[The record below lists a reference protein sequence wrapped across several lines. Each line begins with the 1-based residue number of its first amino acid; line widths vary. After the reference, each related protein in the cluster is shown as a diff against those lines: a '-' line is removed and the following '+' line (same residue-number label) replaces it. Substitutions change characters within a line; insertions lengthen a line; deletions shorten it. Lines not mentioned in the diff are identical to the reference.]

1 MMPRSMVCDSEKSL
15 QSESWVKTGTHIRT
29 FEFQPFES
37 RQGRDTVIG
46 LTFPFNRPI
55 AEILKQCFARYRQQ
69 VYDPEHFIHSA
80 GGWLT
85 RERCWFVEHAI
96 WPTVQR
102 ELEAAGYEIHSQC
115 GATR

>member
-1 MMPRSMVCDSEKSL
+1 MVCDSEKSL
-15 QSESWVKTGTHIRT
+15 QSESWVKTGTHIRA

-69 VYDPEHFIHSA
+69 LYDPEHFIHSA
-80 GGWLT
+80 GGWLA